1 MICQIEHEIEQLDVL
16 FFVDL
21 RFLIAVF
28 LNLFRMSNQKIKDF
42 ENFDLFLEIKSK
54 IKISMFFDRLNDSSL
69 QIHVNHDWS

>member
-21 RFLIAVF
+21 RFLIDVF

-42 ENFDLFLEIKSK
+42 ENLGF
-54 IKISMFFDRLNDSSL
+54 
-69 QIHVNHDWS
+69 

>member
-21 RFLIAVF
+21 RFLIDVF

-42 ENFDLFLEIKSK
+42 ENFDFFLEIRSK

-69 QIHVNHDWS
+69 QIHVNHD